1 MFSGPAAAPNGRQHQ
16 GEPNRTGC
24 VGRFQVL
31 LSQLLQGCRMARFL
45 VTGGAGFIGSHL
57 VEALLREGHTVRVLD
72 DLSSGHRKNLP
83 QQAEFTE
90 ADVTDPE
97 AVDRAFDGVD
107 GCFHLAAIASVR
119 RSHSEWLRTHKVNL
133 TGTINV
139 FDQAR
144 PSRRGREIPVVYAS
158 TAAVYGNCGNVPVD
172 EESPAAPL
180 SAYGADKHACELHAR
195 IAGAIHG
202 VPTVGLRF
210 FNLYGPRQDPLS
222 PYSGVISIFAER
234 LLRGAPVEIF
244 GDGEQ
249 ARDFTYIS
257 DGIRALRQAMRA
269 ATTRALVFNVCTGR
283 VTSIAGLAQIMAGLC
298 RTELVV
304 HHRPPRCGEVRI
316 SVGDPRRAAE
326 QLGFTAQ
333 TTLGDGLAL
342 MLDVLGRGPD
352 VRARV
357 VA

>member
-1 MFSGPAAAPNGRQHQ
+1 
-16 GEPNRTGC
+16 
-24 VGRFQVL
+24 
-31 LSQLLQGCRMARFL
+31 MARFL

-57 VEALLREGHTVRVLD
+57 VETLLNEGHEVRVLD
-72 DLSSGHRKNLP
+72 GLSSGHPKNLP
-83 QQAEFTE
+83 RQAQFTE

-97 AVDRAFDGVD
+97 AVDRAFDGID
-107 GCFHLAAIASVR
+107 GCFHLAAIASVG
-119 RSHSEWLRTHKVNL
+119 RSHREWLRTHKVNL

-144 PSRRGREIPVVYAS
+144 PSHRRREVPVVYAS
-158 TAAVYGNCGNVPVD
+158 TAAVYGNCGNLPVD

-222 PYSGVISIFAER
+222 PYSGVISIFADK
-234 LLRGAPVEIF
+234 LLRAEPVEIF
-244 GDGEQ
+244 GDGDQ
-249 ARDFTYIS
+249 ARDFTYIR
-257 DGIRALRQAMRA
+257 DAIRALRQAMRL
-269 ATTRALVFNVCTGR
+269 ATTKAPVFNVCTGKA
-283 VTSIAGLAQIMAGLC
+283 TSVSGLAQTMAALC
-298 RTELVV
+298 GTPVVV
-304 HHRPPRCGEVRI
+304 HRRPARCGEVRV

-333 TTLGDGLAL
+333 TTLGDGLAM
-342 MLDVLGRGPD
+342 MLDGLGRD
-352 VRARV
+352 AEVRRRV
-357 VA
+357 MA